1 MKFSLYQQ
9 AASDYSGDCLIVP
22 VFSIP
27 ASSTATQSELF
38 EQLDQ
43 ASGGQ
48 LHSLLRHGD
57 ISSKPGQTTW
67 LLSLAGISHKLLLT
81 GCGNSEEFDQRK
93 FRQAC
98 QGSAQALRNSHAR
111 SALCALTDLAPC
123 QAEPDWQL
131 RMAAL
136 EFAHADYRYTHTKK
150 PADDAAP
157 ATDEVAFMSTAAA
170 AVLDQA
176 AAIAYGVDVARNLGD
191 LPPNICHPVFLAEH
205 AQELADAASEF
216 AAVEVEVLDVAAM
229 QALNMNALLAVGQGS
244 AVPPRLIAMH
254 YRGSDSNAQPYVL
267 VGKGITF
274 DTGGIS
280 IKPGANMEQMKYDMC
295 GAATVI
301 GAFFAAVRLQLPL
314 NISCV
319 VAAAENM
326 PDGRAYRPGDVI
338 TSMSGKT
345 IEVLN
350 TDAEGRMVLCDA
362 LTWSQRLKPAAMVDV
377 ATLTGACVV
386 ALGHHA
392 SAVMSKHDDLA
403 AELLAAGQNSMDRC
417 WQLPLWDEYQ
427 KQLDTKFADMKNVGG
442 FPAGSITAGCFL
454 SRFTEGQRWAH
465 LDIAGAAWEWGKNE
479 GSTGRPVRLL
489 TQWLLDR
496 SNAAAH

>member
-1 MKFSLYQQ
+1 MKFSIHQQ
-9 AASDYSGDCLIVP
+9 AATDYTGDCLILP
-22 VFSIP
+22 VYRLQTDDSD
-27 ASSTATQSELF
+27 TANQQSALF
-38 EQLDQ
+38 QQLDQ
-43 ASGGQ
+43 ASNGTLGRL
-48 LHSLLRHGD
+48 LHSGD
-57 ISSKPGQTTW
+57 ISSKTGQTTW
-67 LLSLAGISHKLLLT
+67 LYSLAGMHQKLLLV
-81 GCGNSEEFDQRK
+81 GCGKPADFTAVV
-93 FRQAC
+93 FRRICLA
-98 QGSAQALRNSHAR
+98 AATALRESH
-111 SALCALTDLAPC
+111 STKALCALTDSAHLSAS
-123 QAEPDWQL
+123 ADWQL
-131 RMAAL
+131 RIAAL
-136 EFAHADYRYTHTKK
+136 EFSHANYRYTHTKK

-157 ATDEVAFMSTAAA
+157 AISAVAFASQADSAQ
-170 AVLDQA
+170 LDQA
-176 AAIAYGVDVARNLGD
+176 LAIGYGVDVARNLGD
-191 LPPNICHPVFLAEH
+191 LPPNICHPLFLAEH
-205 AQELADAASEF
+205 ARQLADDCS
-216 AAVEVEVLDVAAM
+216 AVEVEVLDVEAM
-229 QALNMNALLAVGQGS
+229 QALHMNALLAVGVGS
-244 AVPPRLIAMH
+244 HVPPRLIALH
-254 YRGSDSNAQPYVL
+254 YRGAAAEAQPYVL

-295 GAATVI
+295 GAATVL
-301 GAFFAAVRLQLPL
+301 GAFFAAVKLQLPL

-362 LTWSQRLKPAAMVDV
+362 LTWSQRLQPAAIVDV

-392 SAVMSKHDDLA
+392 SAVMSKHDDLVT
-403 AELLAAGQNSMDRC
+403 ELLAAGQSSLDRC

-442 FPAGSITAGCFL
+442 MPAGSITAGCFL

-465 LDIAGAAWEWGKNE
+465 LDIAGAAWEWGKND
-479 GSTGRPVRLL
+479 GATGRPVRLL
-489 TQWLLDR
+489 TQWLMDR
-496 SNAAAH
+496 AAS

>member
-1 MKFSLYQQ
+1 MKFSLHQQ
-9 AASDYSGDCLIVP
+9 AAENYAGDCLIVP
-22 VFSIP
+22 VFAINGSE
-27 ASSTATQSELF
+27 ASAQSALF
-38 EQLDQ
+38 KRLDET
-43 ASGGQ
+43 SKGQ
-48 LHSLLRHGD
+48 LSALLHSGD
-57 ISSKPGQTTW
+57 ISSKVGQATW
-67 LLSLAGISHKLLLT
+67 LFSLSGVQHKLLLT
-81 GCGNSEEFDQRK
+81 GCGNSKEFDQSK

-98 QGSAQALRNSHAR
+98 QAAAQALRNSRAR
-111 SALCALTDLAPC
+111 TALCALTDLDPC
-123 QAEPDWQL
+123 QAAADWQL

-136 EFAHADYRYTHTKK
+136 EFAHADYRYTRTKK

-157 ATDEVAFMSTAAA
+157 AMDAVAFLSQADASA
-170 AVLDQA
+170 LDQA
-176 AAIAYGVDVARNLGD
+176 SAIAYGVDVARNLGD

-205 AQELADAASEF
+205 AQELAAAVGDKT
-216 AAVEVEVLDVAAM
+216 AVEVEVLDVEAM
-229 QALNMNALLAVGQGS
+229 QALSMNALLAVGQGS
-244 AVPPRLIAMH
+244 EVPPRLIAMH
-254 YRGSDSNAQPYVL
+254 YRGAGNDAQPYVL

-280 IKPGANMEQMKYDMC
+280 LKPGANMEQMKYDMC

-362 LTWSQRLKPAAMVDV
+362 LTWSQRLKPAAIIDV

-403 AELLAAGQNSMDRC
+403 SELLKAGQSSLDRC

-427 KQLDTKFADMKNVGG
+427 KQLDTKFADMKNIGG

-465 LDIAGAAWEWGKNE
+465 LDIAGTAWEWGKND
-479 GSTGRPVRLL
+479 GATGRPVRLL
-489 TQWLLDR
+489 TQWLMDR
-496 SNAAAH
+496 SSAGGH

>member
-1 MKFSLYQQ
+1 MKFSLYTQT
-9 AASDYSGDCLIVP
+9 ASDYSGDCLIVP
-22 VFSIP
+22 VFTTDN
-27 ASSTATQSELF
+27 ADQNLQSELF
-38 EQLDQ
+38 QQLDQ
-43 ASGGQ
+43 ASQNQ
-48 LHSLLRHGD
+48 LSSLLKNGD
-57 ISSKPGQTTW
+57 IKSKTGQVTW
-67 LLSLAGISHKLLLT
+67 LLSLPGVVQKLLMT
-81 GCGNSEEFDQRK
+81 GCGKPAEFNQQNFRK
-93 FRQAC
+93 AC
-98 QGSAQALRNSHAR
+98 QGAAQALRNSQTR
-111 SALCALTDLAPC
+111 SALCALTDQGHC
-123 QAEPDWQL
+123 QADADWQL

-136 EFAHADYRYTHTKK
+136 EFAHADYRYTRTKQ
-150 PADDAAP
+150 PGNDAAP
-157 ATDEVAFMSTAAA
+157 ATDALAFVSSAADS
-170 AVLDQA
+170 VLEQA
-176 AAIAYGVDVARNLGD
+176 AAIAHGVDVARNLGD

-205 AQELADAASEF
+205 AQELAGSAGI
-216 AAVEVEVLDVAAM
+216 EVEVLDVAAM
-229 QALNMNALLAVGQGS
+229 QALKMNALLAVGQGS
-244 AVPPRLIAMH
+244 EVPPRLIAMH
-254 YRGSDSNAQPYVL
+254 YRGADRDAQPYVL

-301 GAFFAAVRLQLPL
+301 GAFFAAVKLKLSL

-362 LTWSQRLKPAAMVDV
+362 LTWSQRLQPAAIVDV

-392 SAVMSKHDDLA
+392 SAVMTKHDDLA
-403 AELLAAGQNSMDRC
+403 AELLDAGQSSLDRC

-465 LDIAGAAWEWGKNE
+465 LDIAGAAWEWGKND
-479 GSTGRPVRLL
+479 GATGRPVRLL
-489 TQWLLDR
+489 TQWLMDR
-496 SNAAAH
+496 SSAQNH